1 MVLGITAHPL
11 SAELSHQP
19 QHFVT
24 FILCVMCV
32 YAPVSVYVSGH
43 MYHGTCVESVLS
55 SYKGVPGLVRWPPC
69 VQQQCLL
76 TDHRSGSSSCP
87 EQYLTL

>member
-1 MVLGITAHPL
+1 MWSWGSQRVPV

-24 FILCVMCV
+24 LILCVMCV

-43 MYHGTCVESVLS
+43 MYHGTRVESVLS
-55 SYKGVPGLVRWPPC
+55 SYKGVPGLVSWPPC
-69 VQQQCLL
+69 VQQQRLL
-76 TDHRSGSSSCP
+76 TDHRSGSLSCP
-87 EQYLTL
+87 ER

>member
-1 MVLGITAHPL
+1 MPF
-11 SAELSHQP
+11 SDELSHQP

-43 MYHGTCVESVLS
+43 MYHGIRVERVLS
-55 SYKGVPGLVRWPPC
+55 SYMGVPGFGHRPPR
-69 VQQQCLL
+69 VAAAASA
-76 TDHRSGSSSCP
+76 D
-87 EQYLTL
+87 